1 VGILKK
7 IARNGPK
14 VNYRVLGKVKVVAG
28 AVERV
33 SLVYK

>member
-1 VGILKK
+1 VGNFKK

-14 VNYRVLGKVKVVAG
+14 VNYPVLGKVKVVAG

-33 SLVYK
+33 SLVYE